1 MPCWN
6 PCFIPS
12 HSLINDQVWSPLSV
26 FLLDLIILTKLSFL
40 PEILFF
46 PPLFPWLKTKFTSN
60 FHILFQTHSCL
71 SCSVHLKFIDRAG
84 MAKLS
89 ILFILMFLCYVISV
103 KLHEDLAMLS
113 FRTSL
118 ILQGKIITVTHGLLP
133 GLCQMK
139 LSGPFMIIFF
149 YSSLISLISK
159 YLYLICNVAE
169 NEKIF
174 HFSMIQPWEK

>member
-1 MPCWN
+1 
-6 PCFIPS
+6 
-12 HSLINDQVWSPLSV
+12 
-26 FLLDLIILTKLSFL
+26 
-40 PEILFF
+40 
-46 PPLFPWLKTKFTSN
+46 
-60 FHILFQTHSCL
+60 
-71 SCSVHLKFIDRAG
+71 
-84 MAKLS
+84 
-89 ILFILMFLCYVISV
+89 
-103 KLHEDLAMLS
+103 MLS